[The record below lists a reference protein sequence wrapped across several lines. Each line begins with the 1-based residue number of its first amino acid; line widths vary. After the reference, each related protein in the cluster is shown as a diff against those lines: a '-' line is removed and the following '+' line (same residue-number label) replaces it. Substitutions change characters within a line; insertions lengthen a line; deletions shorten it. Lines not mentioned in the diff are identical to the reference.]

1 MDKGKIIIVDKNDK
15 IIKCKNR
22 DDLNQ
27 TDIYRVSALWLKNS
41 KGDILLAQRS
51 FSKKHGHGKWGP
63 AVAGTVDKGETY
75 DINIIKESEEEI
87 GLKNF
92 EFKKIKKIRI
102 RNKYNY
108 FCQWYIIV
116 LDKNINEFKIQKEE
130 VENLKWFS
138 VKELVKELN
147 NNPDKFLKSI
157 KDCIDWFK

>member
-1 MDKGKIIIVDKNDK
+1 MNKTKIIIVNENDK
-15 IIKCKNR
+15 IIGYKNINT
-22 DDLNQ
+22 LNQ
-27 TDIYRVSALWLKNS
+27 SDIYRVSALWIKNS

-51 FSKKHGHGKWGP
+51 FSKKHDPGKWGP

-92 EFKKIKKIRI
+92 EFKKVKKVRI
-102 RNKYNY
+102 REKYNY
-108 FCQWYIIV
+108 FGQWYVAI
-116 LDKNINEFKIQKEE
+116 LDKNINEFKIQKKE

-138 VKELVKELN
+138 AKELVKELN
-147 NNPDKFLKSI
+147 SNPDKFLKSI

>member
-1 MDKGKIIIVDKNDK
+1 MNKTKIIIVNENDK
-15 IIKCKNR
+15 IIGYKSINT
-22 DDLNQ
+22 LNQ
-27 TDIYRVSALWLKNS
+27 SDIYRVSALWIKNS
-41 KGDILLAQRS
+41 KGDILLAQRA
-51 FSKKHGHGKWGP
+51 FSKKHDPGKWGP

-116 LDKNINEFKIQKEE
+116 IDKNINEFKIQKKE

-138 VKELVKELN
+138 VKELIKELN

-157 KDCIDWFK
+157 KDCID